1 MELGIEY
8 TLPEKIPRV
17 PILQNI
23 NIPYKMTDL
32 EGKRLKAYIAIS
44 FYDPMI
50 L

>member
-1 MELGIEY
+1 ML
-8 TLPEKIPRV
+8 EKIPRV

-32 EGKRLKAYIAIS
+32 EVKKAYKAYTAIAIS
-44 FYDPMI
+44 FYDSMI